1 MKMVKDG
8 PIPVIGNVTFI
19 PGSFGWV
26 IDQFLSSDEYR
37 DRAATTK
44 AYARPLLDRI
54 KTKYGAG
61 MLRDLTSKHVKLI
74 RNDIA
79 NEFSTSTA
87 KLALGLISTVWIYA
101 DERLNVDG
109 LDANPTRESPDCTRA
124 RRSMSRGRPTSLR
137 HSTPRRLRLSSLHV
151 CWRTTPVNVAAI
163 WFACGGFNS
172 TARRFRSAR

>member
-1 MKMVKDG
+1 MTKVDLEYLHVFVDRHGHVRCYFRYRGKRWPLPLPHDPKFATAYEARMKMVKDG

-19 PGSFGWV
+19 PGSFGWA

-101 DERLNVDG
+101 DERPQCERFG
-109 LDANPTRESPDCTRA
+109 CESNT
-124 RRSMSRGRPTSLR
+124 GSL
-137 HSTPRRLRLSSLHV
+137 
-151 CWRTTPVNVAAI
+151 TTAQ
-163 WFACGGFNS
+163 G
-172 TARRFRSAR
+172 